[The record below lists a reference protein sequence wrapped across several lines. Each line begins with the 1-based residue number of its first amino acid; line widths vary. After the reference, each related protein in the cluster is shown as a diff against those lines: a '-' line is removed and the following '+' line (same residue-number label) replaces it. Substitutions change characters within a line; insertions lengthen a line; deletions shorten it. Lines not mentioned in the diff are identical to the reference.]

1 MVAGG
6 DGGCRVVVSG
16 GDGSDRRLRW
26 LPAMMSLRIISRVA
40 GGGMVVDVGR
50 KKDEFL
56 RHPADSPQWR
66 TIDKKYLEF
75 GKEVRNLRL
84 SLCTDGMNPYGS
96 LSSQHSTWPVLLAIY
111 NLPPWLC
118 MKRKYIML
126 SLLISGPKQPGHD
139 IDVYLAP
146 LIDDLK
152 LLWNEGVPIRQDE
165 KSVVQNSGVKVVAS
179 SRVYASAKDKRPFD
193 STQSYYGVIEEIWEL
208 DYTYFVIPIFR
219 CQWANNHNASLAK
232 QVFYVVD
239 NIDPRWRVVAQGKR
253 HILGIDDVVDEDEY
267 DECKL
272 GECRILL
279 CEPGSKH
286 RLQKLQLNFPRTVAT
301 MDDHRDNEIQGIDGA
316 THPTGESQDTNTS
329 KKTKFRGPSKGVQ
342 AKKPMYLQYNQYGI
356 PDGEW
361 SREYGKQVGSCAAR
375 ININVK
381 EYSTLDEHT
390 KKGFWEE
397 TKLMFHIIDD
407 PAKRREKYFHMCV
420 AKRFGAFKS
429 RLTRR
434 WITKKEKMPKHQTDD
449 MPWDIYN
456 QITEDDW
463 KTFVMERNKPEML
476 VRREKAS
483 KSALQTK
490 HPHRTGQKGY
500 VRKRP
505 EWIND
510 GRLPPE
516 AALTLSSG
524 SSSVTSSLTTASDRF
539 KKFRSVEWIL
549 AHQVKNK
556 EGKWE
561 VDPNDKEAVN
571 IAKMVLEYIEEEG
584 KGNISFTQGEDA
596 LTKAMG
602 KKDHRGRVK
611 ATGGVNVGYKV
622 AFGPID
628 RSSRCGH
635 SEPSPEAVES
645 IRASVRREF
654 EDQLE
659 RKVAEALQKQLA
671 TLKAT
676 GQLNTLSTPALDSAL
691 VSDEFDVNRAL
702 ETARPNSSQQPRELK
717 AITPCRLALEDKVLG
732 NKVIVA
738 DGMAYPLDGSLHQHF
753 RSMKP
758 SHYKVQVDCIYDGHD
773 DDTLPVPTGDG
784 LNNLGRALASFV
796 QWPIHL
802 VIFEEDEV

>member
-1 MVAGG
+1 
-6 DGGCRVVVSG
+6 
-16 GDGSDRRLRW
+16 
-26 LPAMMSLRIISRVA
+26 
-40 GGGMVVDVGR
+40 
-50 KKDEFL
+50 
-56 RHPADSPQWR
+56 
-66 TIDKKYLEF
+66 
-75 GKEVRNLRL
+75 
-84 SLCTDGMNPYGS
+84 
-96 LSSQHSTWPVLLAIY
+96 
-111 NLPPWLC
+111 
-118 MKRKYIML
+118 
-126 SLLISGPKQPGHD
+126 
-139 IDVYLAP
+139 
-146 LIDDLK
+146 
-152 LLWNEGVPIRQDE
+152 
-165 KSVVQNSGVKVVAS
+165 
-179 SRVYASAKDKRPFD
+179 
-193 STQSYYGVIEEIWEL
+193 
-208 DYTYFVIPIFR
+208 
-219 CQWANNHNASLAK
+219 
-232 QVFYVVD
+232 
-239 NIDPRWRVVAQGKR
+239 
-253 HILGIDDVVDEDEY
+253 
-267 DECKL
+267 
-272 GECRILL
+272 
-279 CEPGSKH
+279 
-286 RLQKLQLNFPRTVAT
+286 
-301 MDDHRDNEIQGIDGA
+301 
-316 THPTGESQDTNTS
+316 
-329 KKTKFRGPSKGVQ
+329 
-342 AKKPMYLQYNQYGI
+342 MYLQYNQYGI
-356 PDGEW
+356 PDG
-361 SREYGKQVGSCAAR
+361 EYGKQVGSCAAR

-434 WITKKEKMPKHQTDD
+434 WITKKEKMPKHQTND
-449 MPWDIYN
+449 MPWDIYH

-483 KSALQTK
+483 KSALQNK

-524 SSSVTSSLTTASDRF
+524 SSSVTSSLTTAPDRF

-561 VDPNDKEAVN
+561 VNPNDKEAVN

-584 KGNISFTQGEDA
+584 KGNISFTQGENA

-628 RSSRCGH
+628 QSSRCGH
-635 SEPSPEAVES
+635 IEPSLEAVES
-645 IRASVRREF
+645 IRASMRREF

-676 GQLNTLSTPALDSAL
+676 SQLNTRAL
-691 VSDEFDVNRAL
+691 VTSC
-702 ETARPNSSQQPRELK
+702 PSSSQQPRELK

-732 NKVIVA
+732 NKLIVA

-784 LNNLGRALASFV
+784 FNNLGRALASFV

-802 VIFEEDEV
+802 VIFEEDEDSTPRPTKKSRSKICEEVVGSSKEKKNELIVKEKTTELVVKDKTTTLAAKEKATLDLGSKEKTTLKLTTKENSCSNKLESKSKSKNSKKSKEMVGSCDRKTEESAAKSKKQTLADNTIQGLGPSCNYLKFIITTVPGEVYKNTSISLPASVWHYDEDRKTYVLEVDVEEFLRGACLNISVIQVYMMCLLHEHTFAFDNSQIGFVCPEAMSNSRCKANPHVVSMYLKVVFDAEIEKEKKGDSNITKWFLIPYH